1 MTLKE
6 TTNWL
11 TAEEI
16 IKVTVG
22 ITNALQHQNRN
33 LKKGQKLPPTVEE
46 MGDAYPLYAFGTL
59 FNITEVEKANALAL
73 VIKEAYKTAYD
84 EITTIYNNLTDE
96 R

>member
-6 TTNWL
+6 ATNWL

-46 MGDAYPLYAFGTL
+46 MGDEYPLYAFGTL
-59 FNITEVEKANALAL
+59 FNITEVEKTNALAL

-84 EITTIYNNLTDE
+84 EITNIINKKGWQ
-96 R
+96 